1 MATHRISILRGDLL
15 PDVTGNTFWEP
26 ATVKFT
32 NDRWKYGVWIFNDTA
47 TRLELF
53 GTFNVP
59 KNYIGTALIKV
70 VWTSTAI
77 TGNAVWDF
85 DYRGVG
91 GDDAESLDQLGEQE
105 ALTVTDAAPT
115 TALFRLEASMTI
127 TSANL
132 AVDDTVQFLIARDGV
147 DAAETLAAAAILHDV
162 IFQYND
168 A

>member
-1 MATHRISILRGDLL
+1 MATHRISMLRGDLL
-15 PDVTGNTFWEP
+15 PDTSGNTFWEP

-59 KNYIGTALIKV
+59 RNYVGTALIKV
-70 VWTSTAI
+70 VWTATAVA
-77 TGNAVWDF
+77 GNVVWDF

-91 GDDAESLDQLGEQE
+91 GDDAESLDQTLEQE
-105 ALTVTDAAPT
+105 ALTVTDVAPT
-115 TALFRLEASMTI
+115 AALRRLEASMTV

-132 AVDDTVQFLIARDGV
+132 AVDDTVQFLISRDGV
-147 DAAETLAAAAILHDV
+147 SASDTMAAAAILHDV

-168 A
+168 V